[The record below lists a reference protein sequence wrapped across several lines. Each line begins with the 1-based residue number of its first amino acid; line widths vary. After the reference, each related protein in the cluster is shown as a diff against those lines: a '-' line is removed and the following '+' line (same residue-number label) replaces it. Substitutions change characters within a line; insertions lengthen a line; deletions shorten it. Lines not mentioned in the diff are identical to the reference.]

1 VPSQPQTLRVI
12 LMNVLNKF
20 TILLAA
26 AALSSACNPVLR
38 THGYVPTKE
47 KPQAVNP
54 DTDTKS
60 SVLAR
65 LGNPSVKTTFDEDLE
80 EDTWYYITSVRQRYA
95 YLRPQ
100 IEDRTITAIEF
111 NADGQVT
118 KVAEYG
124 LEDGVPVN
132 YVDRATPTR
141 GRELSVLEQIFG
153 TIGRLPTDRLTG
165 QGGSTGGG
173 GGAGQTGGGR

>member
-1 VPSQPQTLRVI
+1 MNMHTKLI
-12 LMNVLNKF
+12 L
-20 TILLAA
+20 LLAA
-26 AALSSACNPVLR
+26 SALSTACNPVLR
-38 THGYVPTKE
+38 NHGYVATAE
-47 KPQAVNP
+47 KPQEVNP

-65 LGNPSVKTTFDEDLE
+65 LGNPSVKSTFDEQV
-80 EDTWYYITSVRQRYA
+80 EDDVWYYISSVRQRYA

-100 IEDRTITAIEF
+100 IEDRTITAIHF
-111 NADGQVT
+111 NPDGQVT
-118 KVAEYG
+118 EVAEFG

-132 YVDRATPTR
+132 YVDRKTPTR

-165 QGGSTGGG
+165 QNQTGGG
-173 GGAGQTGGGR
+173 GGAGGN